1 MDGLENIVIPAGVR
15 VSLSIEAGMDAV
27 DHRMKYSHYVGHV
40 LSADGTTLILSRD
53 AAADGSRPAE
63 TIRVPMTKIRAL
75 KPVPERG
82 TRGLTRR
89 GLRQGFLS

>member
-1 MDGLENIVIPAGVR
+1 MDGLENIVIPVGVR
-15 VSLSIEAGMDAV
+15 VSLSIEVGMDAV

-40 LSADGTTLILSRD
+40 LSDDGTTLILSRD
-53 AAADGSRPAE
+53 AAADGSRPVE